1 MHKIKYFL
9 VAEKFFK
16 CNLHCRY
23 IRRLE
28 IIFCEAAAY
37 DVAAVAE
44 EVHIPGAVVEVS
56 AAYDVA
62 AVAEVHIPDAVVE
75 TAAYDVAAEVE
86 EVHIPGAVVETA
98 AYDVAAAADD
108 DVFDANI
115 HVPDVPFLYVPALF
129 HVPAFLLHDL

>member
-28 IIFCEAAAY
+28 IIFCEMA
-37 DVAAVAE
+37 
-44 EVHIPGAVVEVS
+44 
-56 AAYDVA
+56 
-62 AVAEVHIPDAVVE
+62 
-75 TAAYDVAAEVE
+75 AAYDVAAEVE
-86 EVHIPGAVVETA
+86 EVHIPGAVEVA